1 MTELSGLLKTK
12 VDPVKMAR
20 QEELMRGLGQQFVGN
35 PYLGEFGQQLK
46 RGDYQQAA
54 SDLDKVAK
62 TVPKI
67 DKEKRQNIS
76 DALKRGGKG
85 LQNTDFDGLGSELS
99 GAGEALDAGDIEGT
113 QTRLSK
119 SSRKIRNF
127 GLLKKRNWR
136 LAKLLSEC
144 QACKAGIAGIC
155 SGGGVTAGGKKAG
168 KGTSASQLGELTS
181 LDSALNL
188 TRITGVQ
195 GEGASAVQTVASSPE
210 GQQSGVSYKDAYTK
224 YQKLSEDALTQEQIP
239 LGYKFYV
246 KRYFESIKPSD
257 E

>member
-1 MTELSGLLKTK
+1 MPRMTELSALLKTK

-99 GAGEALDAGDIEGT
+99 GAG
-113 QTRLSK
+113 
-119 SSRKIRNF
+119 
-127 GLLKKRNWR
+127 
-136 LAKLLSEC
+136 
-144 QACKAGIAGIC
+144 
-155 SGGGVTAGGKKAG
+155 
-168 KGTSASQLGELTS
+168 
-181 LDSALNL
+181 
-188 TRITGVQ
+188 
-195 GEGASAVQTVASSPE
+195 
-210 GQQSGVSYKDAYTK
+210 TK
-224 YQKLSEDALTQEQIP
+224 H
-239 LGYKFYV
+239 
-246 KRYFESIKPSD
+246 
-257 E
+257 

>member
-1 MTELSGLLKTK
+1 M
-12 VDPVKMAR
+12 
-20 QEELMRGLGQQFVGN
+20 
-35 PYLGEFGQQLK
+35 
-46 RGDYQQAA
+46 
-54 SDLDKVAK
+54 
-62 TVPKI
+62 
-67 DKEKRQNIS
+67 
-76 DALKRGGKG
+76 
-85 LQNTDFDGLGSELS
+85 
-99 GAGEALDAGDIEGT
+99 AGDIEGT

-155 SGGGVTAGGKKAG
+155 SGKGLAAGGKNAG